1 MGELKKNKEN
11 MFWMK
16 FGKYFFKKPMNLF
29 RGMDFK
35 MIFNEKV
42 DFFKEHFLENNAK
55 SLDFLFK
62 EKMF

>member
-1 MGELKKNKEN
+1 
-11 MFWMK
+11 MK